1 MRQILNFK
9 LIILLFFVFQH
20 VGYADDKLQFR
31 VSDAMPA
38 SSSLGK
44 LVADWARNIERE
56 NNNIEVILYSG
67 SQLFKPE
74 QQINA
79 VARAYINGAFI
90 HFDYW
95 GRTLPELSILSRPFA
110 FSDRELLYSFRDSLL
125 CRYLTDRV
133 ETKGMK
139 VVAWLIM
146 GHMIGIST
154 PDKPLVKPKDFAHTK
169 IRGASP
175 LLNSA
180 LRAVGASPV
189 TLGGAEVYQALQT
202 GMIDGSLTTLRSIY
216 MRRFYEVNNWVTV
229 SPLFPAFMMLTV
241 NLDWWNSLSEEN
253 RQIIN
258 RVSLSTERA
267 AAELIEK
274 LEAETPQLLRDKGMN
289 VYFLTAEEI
298 EELRSVMEPEWIST
312 FNDLIGE
319 RGKEVLQHSA
329 DHLVNAET
337 TVDIP

>member
-1 MRQILNFK
+1 MFIF
-9 LIILLFFVFQH
+9 IFQQP
-20 VGYADDKLQFR
+20 GYAEDKVRFR
-31 VSDAMPA
+31 VSDAMP
-38 SSSLGK
+38 SGSPLGK
-44 LVADWARNIERE
+44 LVADWARNIEKE
-56 NNNIEVILYSG
+56 GDNIEVILYPG

-79 VARAYINGAFI
+79 VARAYVDGAFV

-110 FSDRELLYSFRDSLL
+110 FSDRTLLFSFRDSQLSS
-125 CRYLTDRV
+125 YLATRV
-133 ETKGMK
+133 ESKGMK

-154 PDKPLVKPKDFAHTK
+154 RGKPLVKPQDFAHKK

-189 TLGGAEVYQALQT
+189 SLGGAEVYQALQT

-229 SPLFPAFMMLTV
+229 SPLFPAFVMLTV
-241 NLDWWNSLSEEN
+241 NLKWWNSLSEAN
-253 RQIIN
+253 RQIIS
-258 RVSLSTERA
+258 RVSHSTERA
-267 AAELIEK
+267 AAELTVK
-274 LEAETPQLLRDKGMN
+274 LEAETPQLLREKGMK
-289 VYFLTAEEI
+289 VYFLKAQEI
-298 EELRSVMEPEWIST
+298 EELRSVMEPAWLST
-312 FNDLIGE
+312 FNDLSGA
-319 RGKEVLQHSA
+319 RGKEVLQYSA
-329 DHLVNAET
+329 IHLMNAKT
-337 TVDIP
+337 KVGMP